1 MGKLVPIDKNGFI
14 YFPAEATVE
23 EIRSAMEPADGR
35 EIEKYIA
42 MLFSGLK
49 SGDRGEMDSQMTADI
64 YSMALV
70 DLPGWAIE
78 KATMNFI
85 MGKVHNASRTFVPST
100 AELVNEA
107 TKQMWLR
114 VRREQPYVEPEIKLP
129 ENHLSNKW
137 QSRLQE
143 LKETALEGKVIG
155 KDE

>member
-1 MGKLVPIDKNGFI
+1 MGELVPIDKNGFM

-85 MGKVHNASRTFVPST
+85 MGKVENASRTFVPST
-100 AELVNEA
+100 AELVNEV

-114 VRREQPYVEPEIKLP
+114 VRMEQPVVGPDIKLP
-129 ENHLSNKW
+129 ENHLKNKW
-137 QSRLQE
+137 LEKFNDLNKFQSM
-143 LKETALEGKVIG
+143 